1 MPGPPLCT
9 QPSVRQCRAGD
20 PSAADCAQQS
30 GGQLRAAAIVTAPV
44 RFACLYTRLSRNT
57 ALPCL
62 LSPPPTT
69 FSLFILAYMCCLS
82 YEGSLHPSLPC
93 QTTDPVCS
101 YEGSLHPSLLAR
113 PLILSVPSLP
123 PPPPPHLSLSFLP
136 IFPLPPFPFKFASGE
151 LAKCRSLQE
160 MWVLNDV
167 WDGQWHRE

>member
-44 RFACLYTRLSRNT
+44 RFACLYTHLSRNT

-69 FSLFILAYMCCLS
+69 FSLFILAYMCCL
-82 YEGSLHPSLPC
+82 
-93 QTTDPVCS
+93 S

>member
-82 YEGSLHPSLPC
+82 YEGSLHPSL
-93 QTTDPVCS
+93 
-101 YEGSLHPSLLAR
+101 LAR

-123 PPPPPHLSLSFLP
+123 PPPPPPPHLSRSFFTHLSP
-136 IFPLPPFPFKFASGE
+136 SPFSFQV
-151 LAKCRSLQE
+151 C
-160 MWVLNDV
+160 
-167 WDGQWHRE
+167 QWRACKVP